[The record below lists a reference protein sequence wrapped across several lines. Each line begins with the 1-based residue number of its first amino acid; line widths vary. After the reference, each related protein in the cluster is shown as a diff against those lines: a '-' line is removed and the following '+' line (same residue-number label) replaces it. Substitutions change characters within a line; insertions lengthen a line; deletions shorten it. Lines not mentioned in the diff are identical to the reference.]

1 MHPSQQFMLWTFLQP
16 LEQRLRLLHVNS
28 HLNCGFLAAMKT
40 FKFAMNTAGR
50 KRPRNEKCRF
60 MKNKAFASNQKAKW
74 KFFVN
79 HDKFLK
85 MRDIRPTFDGL
96 FVVVVEIKTL
106 STGPFVPKVGKN
118 CERKAFLHGLCFY
131 QNFVLS
137 SLCITRKIM
146 INK

>member
-60 MKNKAFASNQKAKW
+60 MKNKAFASNQKSEMKILCKW
-74 KFFVN
+74 KN

-96 FVVVVEIKTL
+96 FVVV
-106 STGPFVPKVGKN
+106 
-118 CERKAFLHGLCFY
+118 A
-131 QNFVLS
+131 
-137 SLCITRKIM
+137 
-146 INK
+146 